1 MARFYR
7 EQILERLGCGK
18 DTFYKLKNYL
28 GLEGSRDE
36 SKAVFFTEDDVA
48 ALELLK
54 QHLDEGG
61 KLHDFEVGALA
72 IASNN
77 NLAESSVDI
86 SEEDAEEIPEIDPLD
101 GIDINQLIF
110 EAAHLRGEQIVTPQL
125 VKLAIA
131 GQLTEEELPPEVRER
146 VNAIRAAANPKFQAD
161 AIASQVLGKWRAGR
175 GRIGSTQNSE
185 ES

>member
-18 DTFYKLKNYL
+18 DTFYKWKNHL
-28 GLEGSRDE
+28 GLQGSRDE
-36 SKAVFFTEDDVA
+36 NKAVFFSEDDIA

-54 QHLDEGG
+54 QHLDDGG
-61 KLHDFEVGALA
+61 KLEEFEVGALA
-72 IASNN
+72 IASDS
-77 NLAESSVDI
+77 NLSQSSVDI
-86 SEEDAEEIPEIDPLD
+86 SPEDSEEIPEIDPLD
-101 GIDINQLIF
+101 GIDINQLIL
-110 EAAHLRGEQIVTPQL
+110 EAAELRGQQLVTPQL

-146 VNAIRAAANPKFQAD
+146 VEAIRAAANPKFQAD
-161 AIASQVLGKWRAGR
+161 AIASQVLGKWRANR
-175 GRIGSTQNSE
+175 GRIGSTQNSS